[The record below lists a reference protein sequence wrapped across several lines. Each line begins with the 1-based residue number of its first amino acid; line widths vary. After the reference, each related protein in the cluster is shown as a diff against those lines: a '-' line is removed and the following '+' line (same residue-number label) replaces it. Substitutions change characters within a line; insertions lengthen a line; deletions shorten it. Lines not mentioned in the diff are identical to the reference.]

1 MAKIRPIRPGGTLGF
16 VGPSGAAP
24 DPGMVEE
31 AARMARGWGYGVK
44 IGPSATAR
52 YGYLSGEDPL
62 RAGDLNRMFRDEDVD
77 GVVCVRGGYGLPRI
91 LDRLDY
97 PAIARSGKGLLGY
110 SDITALHL
118 ALWTHCQLPSL
129 HGPMPTTEWVRPGFA
144 GFTQDSLTA
153 LLEDRQTGKPLAN
166 PPGCAQPQALRGG
179 CCEGVLVGG
188 NLSLVCALMGT
199 PHMPDL
205 RGKILLLEDVDEYL
219 YRIDRMLTQL
229 RLAGAFSACAGV
241 VLGAFTRCEPQYPDR
256 SLTLEQIL
264 QDCVAEGTKGP
275 VLSGLMIGH
284 CREKISLA
292 LGVRYRL
299 DAAAGTLTP
308 LESPF
313 GH

>member
-1 MAKIRPIRPGGTLGF
+1 MAKIRPLRPGSILGF

-24 DPGMVEE
+24 DPLDVEW
-31 AARMARGWGYGVK
+31 AAQMARGWGYGVK
-44 IGPSATAR
+44 IGPSAAAR

-62 RAGDLNRMFRDEDVD
+62 RAADLNQMFEARDVD
-77 GVVCVRGGYGLPRI
+77 AVVCVRGGYGLPRV

-97 PAIARSGKGLLGY
+97 AAIAQSGKGLLGY

-118 ALWTHCQLPSL
+118 ALWRHCQLPTL

-153 LLEDRQTGKPLAN
+153 LLEDRQVGQALAN
-166 PPGCAQPQALRGG
+166 PPGYPQPEALREG

-199 PHMPDL
+199 PYMPDL

-229 RLAGAFSACAGV
+229 RLAGAFSTCAGV
-241 VLGAFTRCEPQYPDR
+241 VLGSFTRCEPQYPDR
-256 SLTLEQIL
+256 SLTLEQIFR
-264 QDCVAEGTKGP
+264 DCVAEGAKGP
-275 VLSGLMIGH
+275 VVSGLMIGH

-299 DAAAGTLTP
+299 DGAAAALTP

-313 GH
+313 AH